1 MEFKDSV
8 KLLGDFHHIE
18 ISPTATIELGTDV
31 TLRSF
36 ISLEVSDNA
45 KLTLGNRVFFNDH
58 CTIRC
63 GKEIEIGKDTMFG
76 DGVRIFDHN
85 HKYSNYHI
93 EKFNLLLTKQLL
105 EKIVGLG
112 LMLSF

>member
-45 KLTLGNRVFFNDH
+45 KLLRTNRESVTCFNMKSH
-58 CTIRC
+58 
-63 GKEIEIGKDTMFG
+63 
-76 DGVRIFDHN
+76 
-85 HKYSNYHI
+85 S
-93 EKFNLLLTKQLL
+93 
-105 EKIVGLG
+105 KIN
-112 LMLSF
+112 